1 MLGSKTLVLIKNN
14 NKFRVT
20 LYKYPD
26 WSQSCK
32 LNFKIELVNGNG
44 FGSEFASF

>member
-1 MLGSKTLVLIKNN
+1 MKKLIKNN